1 MENLIITSIK
11 KPKFNNINN
20 IDNLNF
26 LNNKEECIICSQNID
41 LEKLD
46 YVIIINN
53 LCKCYNAVKICH
65 VCLFKWISI
74 NNQCFICRK
83 SNNVNYSNRH
93 KIYHTTNDDLKKK
106 LVECTKKTQYSSI
119 EIDGNTDEN
128 TDGNTPNDIRLLQT
142 RDIFTT
148 SRTFRMWLNQRRY
161 TFFRYM
167 FCYLLIT
174 LAFISVEKTLEYQN
188 MEYNETSNIIF

>member
-74 NNQCFICRK
+74 NNQCFICRI
-83 SNNVNYSNRH
+83 SNNVNYSNRY
-93 KIYHTTNDDLKKK
+93 KIYHTTNDNLKKK

-119 EIDGNTDEN
+119 EIDRNTDEN
-128 TDGNTPNDIRLLQT
+128 TDENVSNDIRILQT
-142 RDIFTT
+142 RDIFTNY
-148 SRTFRMWLNQRRY
+148 RTFRMWLNERRY

-174 LAFISVEKTLEYQN
+174 LAFISVDKTIEYQN
-188 MEYNETSNIIF
+188 IEYNETSNIIF

>member
-1 MENLIITSIK
+1 MENIIITSIK
-11 KPKFNNINN
+11 KPKFDNT
-20 IDNLNF
+20 DNLNF
-26 LNNKEECIICSQNID
+26 LNNNEECIICSQNID
-41 LEKLD
+41 LENLE
-46 YVIIINN
+46 YAIIINN
-53 LCKCYNAVKICH
+53 LCKCYNAVKICQN
-65 VCLFKWISI
+65 CLFRWISI

-128 TDGNTPNDIRLLQT
+128 IPNDIRLLQT

-148 SRTFRMWLNQRRY
+148 SRTFRMWLNERRY

-167 FCYLLIT
+167 LCYLFIT
-174 LAFISVEKTLEYQN
+174 TMFISIDKTIKYQN
-188 MEYNETSNIIF
+188 MDYNETSNIIW

>member
-53 LCKCYNAVKICH
+53 LCKCYNAVKICQNC
-65 VCLFKWISI
+65 VFKWISI

-83 SNNVNYSNRH
+83 SNNINYSNRH

-119 EIDGNTDEN
+119 EIDRNTDE
-128 TDGNTPNDIRLLQT
+128 NTPNDIRILQT
-142 RDIFTT
+142 RDIFTS
-148 SRTFRMWLNQRRY
+148 SRTFRMWLHERRY

-167 FCYLLIT
+167 LCYLFITMMFITIDKTIT
-174 LAFISVEKTLEYQN
+174 LDYGN
-188 MEYNETSNIIF
+188 YNTTHGIIY

>member
-83 SNNVNYSNRH
+83 SNNINYSNRH

-119 EIDGNTDEN
+119 EIDRNTDE
-128 TDGNTPNDIRLLQT
+128 NTPNDIRILQT
-142 RDIFTT
+142 RDIFTS
-148 SRTFRMWLNQRRY
+148 SRTFRMWLHERRY

-167 FCYLLIT
+167 LCYLFITMMFITIDKTIT
-174 LAFISVEKTLEYQN
+174 LDYGN
-188 MEYNETSNIIF
+188 YNTTHGIIY

>member
-1 MENLIITSIK
+1 MENIIITSIK
-11 KPKFNNINN
+11 KPKLNDNN

-26 LNNKEECIICSQNID
+26 LNNNEECIICSQNID

-128 TDGNTPNDIRLLQT
+128 TPNDIRILQT
-142 RDIFTT
+142 RDIFTN
-148 SRTFRMWLNQRRY
+148 SRTFRMWLHERRY
-161 TFFRYM
+161 IFFRYM
-167 FCYLLIT
+167 LCYLFITMMFITIDKTIT
-174 LAFISVEKTLEYQN
+174 LDYGN
-188 MEYNETSNIIF
+188 YNTTHGIIY

>member
-1 MENLIITSIK
+1 MENIIITSIK

-83 SNNVNYSNRH
+83 SNNVYYSNRH

-119 EIDGNTDEN
+119 EIHGNTDEN
-128 TDGNTPNDIRLLQT
+128 IDENIPNDIRLLQT
-142 RDIFTT
+142 HDIFTS
-148 SRTFRMWLNQRRY
+148 SRTFRMWLNERRY
-161 TFFRYM
+161 TIFRHM
-167 FCYLLIT
+167 LCYLFIT
-174 LAFISVEKTLEYQN
+174 IMFISIDKTIKYQN
-188 MEYNETSNIIF
+188 MDYNETHSIIW

>member
-128 TDGNTPNDIRLLQT
+128 TPNDIRILQT
-142 RDIFTT
+142 RDIFTS
-148 SRTFRMWLNQRRY
+148 SRTFRMWLHERRY

-167 FCYLLIT
+167 LCYLFITMMFITIDKTIT
-174 LAFISVEKTLEYQN
+174 LDYGN
-188 MEYNETSNIIF
+188 YNTTHGIIY

>member
-128 TDGNTPNDIRLLQT
+128 TPNDIRILQT
-142 RDIFTT
+142 RDIFTN
-148 SRTFRMWLNQRRY
+148 SRTFRMWLHERRY
-161 TFFRYM
+161 IFFRYM
-167 FCYLLIT
+167 LCYLFITMMFITIDKTIT
-174 LAFISVEKTLEYQN
+174 LDYGN
-188 MEYNETSNIIF
+188 YNTTHGIIY

>member
-1 MENLIITSIK
+1 MENIIITSIR
-11 KPKFNNINN
+11 KPKFDNT
-20 IDNLNF
+20 DNLNF
-26 LNNKEECIICSQNID
+26 LNNNEECIICSQNID
-41 LEKLD
+41 LENLE

-53 LCKCYNAVKICH
+53 LCKCYNAVKICQN
-65 VCLFKWISI
+65 CLFRWISI

-106 LVECTKKTQYSSI
+106 LVECTKNTQYSSI
-119 EIDGNTDEN
+119 EIYGNTDEN
-128 TDGNTPNDIRLLQT
+128 IPNDIRILQT

-148 SRTFRMWLNQRRY
+148 SRTFRMWLNERRY

-167 FCYLLIT
+167 LCYLFIT
-174 LAFISVEKTLEYQN
+174 MMFISIDKTIKYQN
-188 MEYNETSNIIF
+188 MDYNETSNIIW

>member
-1 MENLIITSIK
+1 MENIIITSIR
-11 KPKFNNINN
+11 KPKFDNT
-20 IDNLNF
+20 DNLNF
-26 LNNKEECIICSQNID
+26 LNNNEECIICSQNID
-41 LEKLD
+41 LENLE

-53 LCKCYNAVKICH
+53 LCKCYNAVKICQN
-65 VCLFKWISI
+65 CLFRWISI

-128 TDGNTPNDIRLLQT
+128 IPNDIRLLQT

-148 SRTFRMWLNQRRY
+148 SRTFRMWLNESRY

-167 FCYLLIT
+167 LCYLFIT
-174 LAFISVEKTLEYQN
+174 MMFISIDKTIKYQN
-188 MEYNETSNIIF
+188 MDYNETSNIIW

>member
-1 MENLIITSIK
+1 MENIIITSIK
-11 KPKFNNINN
+11 KPKF
-20 IDNLNF
+20 DNTDNTDDLNF
-26 LNNKEECIICSQNID
+26 LNNNEECIICSQNID
-41 LEKLD
+41 LENLE

-53 LCKCYNAVKICH
+53 LCKCYNAVKICQN
-65 VCLFKWISI
+65 CLFRWISI

-106 LVECTKKTQYSSI
+106 LVECTKNTQYSSI

-128 TDGNTPNDIRLLQT
+128 IPNDIRILQT

-148 SRTFRMWLNQRRY
+148 SRTFRMWLNERRY

-167 FCYLLIT
+167 LCYLFIT
-174 LAFISVEKTLEYQN
+174 MMFISIDKTIKYQN
-188 MEYNETSNIIF
+188 MDYNETSNIIW

>member
-1 MENLIITSIK
+1 MENIIITSIR
-11 KPKFNNINN
+11 KPKFDNT
-20 IDNLNF
+20 DNLNF
-26 LNNKEECIICSQNID
+26 LNNNEECIICSQNID
-41 LEKLD
+41 LENLE

-53 LCKCYNAVKICH
+53 LCKCYNAVKICQN
-65 VCLFKWISI
+65 CLFRWISI

-106 LVECTKKTQYSSI
+106 LVECTKNTQYSSI

-128 TDGNTPNDIRLLQT
+128 IPNDIRLLQT

-148 SRTFRMWLNQRRY
+148 SRTFRMWLNERRY

-167 FCYLLIT
+167 LCYLFIT
-174 LAFISVEKTLEYQN
+174 MMFISIDKTIKYQN
-188 MEYNETSNIIF
+188 MDYNETSNIIW

>member
-1 MENLIITSIK
+1 MENIIITSIK
-11 KPKFNNINN
+11 KPKLNDNN

-26 LNNKEECIICSQNID
+26 LNNNEECIICSQNID
-41 LEKLD
+41 SENLD

-53 LCKCYNAVKICH
+53 LCKCYNAVKICNNC
-65 VCLFKWISI
+65 VFKWISI

-83 SNNVNYSNRH
+83 SNNVYYSNRH

-106 LVECTKKTQYSSI
+106 LIECTKKTQYSSI
-119 EIDGNTDEN
+119 EIHGNTDEN
-128 TDGNTPNDIRLLQT
+128 IPNDIRLLQT

-148 SRTFRMWLNQRRY
+148 SRTFRMWLNERRY

-167 FCYLLIT
+167 LCYLFIT
-174 LAFISVEKTLEYQN
+174 MMFISIDKTIKYQN
-188 MEYNETSNIIF
+188 MDYNETSNIIW